1 MTDPRPSLF
10 VNDPLDELILDVW
23 SALNASNDPPWLFR
37 TGGFLSHLKKD
48 DGGLRQSIDML
59 NIDKLRPKLAE
70 VIAWWRRTRQ
80 GTVRAHAA
88 PDTLT
93 RSLLALPV
101 DGLPALQIITE
112 SPVLLPDGTI
122 VRERGYYASGK
133 LVYDPVPG
141 FELPEIPLSPT
152 PKEVAAAV
160 RLIREDLLADFPF
173 VGNAEQ
179 AHAFAMMLQPFVRPL
194 IRGATPM
201 YMVDAPSPRTG
212 KTLLVMVSLL
222 PYLGMVPAATP
233 LPDDDAEC
241 RKKITAVAAKGETLL
256 WFDNIKGKL
265 DHASLMAAISQED
278 WTDRVL
284 GHTLVGVW
292 PIRWVWAGTAN
303 NALIYQGSGRPA
315 RPHPVGHGP
324 REPGPAHPV
333 QASPSH

>member
-37 TGGFLSHLKKD
+37 TGGFLSHLQKD

-133 LVYDPVPG
+133 LVYDPVPASS
-141 FELPEIPLSPT
+141 FPRSRCPRHRRKSP
-152 PKEVAAAV
+152 PPC
-160 RLIREDLLADFPF
+160 DS
-173 VGNAEQ
+173 
-179 AHAFAMMLQPFVRPL
+179 FAKISWRTSRSWGMPSRPT
-194 IRGATPM
+194 R
-201 YMVDAPSPRTG
+201 SP
-212 KTLLVMVSLL
+212 
-222 PYLGMVPAATP
+222 
-233 LPDDDAEC
+233 
-241 RKKITAVAAKGETLL
+241 
-256 WFDNIKGKL
+256 
-265 DHASLMAAISQED
+265 
-278 WTDRVL
+278 
-284 GHTLVGVW
+284 
-292 PIRWVWAGTAN
+292 
-303 NALIYQGSGRPA
+303 
-315 RPHPVGHGP
+315 
-324 REPGPAHPV
+324 
-333 QASPSH
+333 